1 MAFPR
6 CFFSAWNFRRAQLML
21 VFSPHLAPLISM
33 KEKNYW
39 LETVTAPSAPSA
51 RGLPDSADVVVV
63 GAGFC
68 GLSAARTL
76 AKRGVNVAVLEAET
90 FGWGASSRNGG
101 MVLTGMK
108 LPVPTLIKRY
118 GRELV
123 RKMYAASLETIDCVE
138 QIVREENID
147 CSFSRCGHL
156 EVACKQAHVDSY
168 EESAALIQREFNH
181 QLRIIPKS
189 ELRSEI
195 GSDIYFGGMVDET
208 SAGLNPAR
216 YVAGLAQAAQR
227 SGACLHDQTRVTS
240 IQPETNNAA
249 RKFRLQTS
257 KGPVTAREVI
267 LATGAY
273 TTAATPA
280 LRKKIIPI
288 GSYIIATEVLP
299 ADLARELSPC
309 NRMIYDSKHF
319 LYYYRLTPDNRMLF
333 GGRAAFFPETESTVR
348 QSAEILRRG
357 MIGVYPQLRD
367 TKVEFVWGG
376 TLDFT
381 LDVMPHAGKLDG
393 MYFAAGFAGHGVA
406 AATWFGAKLAAQI
419 CGDPIGT
426 PFDAIKFPAAPLGL
440 RSGNTWALPLAGAW
454 YCLLDFFT

>member
-1 MAFPR
+1 MPI
-6 CFFSAWNFRRAQLML
+6 Q
-21 VFSPHLAPLISM
+21 
-33 KEKNYW
+33 EKNFW
-39 LETVTAPSAPSA
+39 GTTVDSSAIAAPSG
-51 RGLPDSADVVVV
+51 RNLPECADVVVV

-68 GLSAARTL
+68 GLSAARAL

-118 GRELV
+118 GREV
-123 RKMYAASLETIDCVE
+123 GRKMYAASLESIDCVE

-147 CSFSRCGHL
+147 CNFSRCGHL
-156 EVACKQAHVDSY
+156 EVACKQSHFDGY
-168 EESAALIQREFNH
+168 EESAALIRREFNH
-181 QLRIIPKS
+181 ELRIVPKS
-189 ELRSEI
+189 ELRAEI

-208 SAGLNPAR
+208 SAGLNPSR

-227 SGACLHDQTRVTS
+227 AGACLHDHTRVTS
-240 IQPETNNAA
+240 ILQETNNGA

-273 TTAATPA
+273 TTAATSA

-299 ADLARELSPC
+299 ADLARELSPR

-348 QSAEILRRG
+348 RSAEILRRG
-357 MIGVYPQLRD
+357 MIGVYPQLCD

-381 LDVMPHAGKLDG
+381 LDVVPHAGTLDG

-406 AATWFGAKLAAQI
+406 AATWFGVKLAAQI
-419 CGDPIGT
+419 CGDPADI
-426 PFDAIKFPAAPLGL
+426 PFAGISFPAAPLGL

-454 YCLLDFFT
+454 YRILDFFT

>member
-1 MAFPR
+1 MP
-6 CFFSAWNFRRAQLML
+6 
-21 VFSPHLAPLISM
+21 I

-39 LETVTAPSAPSA
+39 IETVTTPPSQSA
-51 RGLPDSADVVVV
+51 RDLPDSIDVAVV

-76 AKRGVNVAVLEAET
+76 AKRGMKVAVFEAET

-101 MVLTGMK
+101 MVLSGMK

-118 GRELV
+118 GREAV
-123 RKMYAASLETIDCVE
+123 RKMYAASLDSIDCVE

-147 CSFSRCGHL
+147 CNFSRCGHL
-156 EVACKQAHVDSY
+156 EVACKQAHFDGY
-168 EESAALIQREFNH
+168 EESAAFVKREFNH
-181 QLRIIPKS
+181 ELRIIPKG
-189 ELRSEI
+189 ELRGEI

-208 SAGLNPAR
+208 SAGVNPAR
-216 YVAGLAQAAQR
+216 YVAGLAHAAQR
-227 SGACLHDQTRVTS
+227 AGACLYDRTRVTS
-240 IQPETNNAA
+240 VELEKNINA
-249 RKFRLQTS
+249 RRFRVKAS
-257 KGPVTAREVI
+257 KGTLTAREVI
-267 LATGAY
+267 LASGAY
-273 TTAATPA
+273 TTEATPA

-288 GSYIIATEVLP
+288 GSFIIATEILP
-299 ADLARELSPC
+299 ADLARELSPR

-333 GGRAAFFPETESTVR
+333 GGRAAFFPETENTVR

-357 MIGVYPQLRD
+357 MTGVYPQLRD
-367 TKVEFVWGG
+367 AKVEFVWGG

-381 LDVMPHAGKLDG
+381 LDVMPHAGKIDG

-406 AATWFGAKLAAQI
+406 AATWFGVKLAGLI
-419 CGDPIGT
+419 CGDPNDM
-426 PFDAIKFPAAPLGL
+426 PFDGIPFRSAPLGL

-454 YCLLDFFT
+454 YKILDFLT

>member
-1 MAFPR
+1 MA
-6 CFFSAWNFRRAQLML
+6 
-21 VFSPHLAPLISM
+21 I

-39 LETVTAPSAPSA
+39 LETVTTPTVPSAQE
-51 RGLPDSADVVVV
+51 LPDTVDVAVV

-68 GLSAARTL
+68 GLSAGRAL
-76 AKRGVNVAVLEAET
+76 SKRGVSVAVLEAET

-108 LPVPTLIKRY
+108 LPAPTLIKRY
-118 GRELV
+118 GKEVV

-138 QIVREENID
+138 QIVREEKID

-156 EVACKQAHVDSY
+156 EVACKQAHFDGY
-168 EESAALIQREFNH
+168 ENTAALTRREFNH
-181 QLRIIPKS
+181 ELRIIPRS
-189 ELRSEI
+189 ELRTEI
-195 GSDIYFGGMVDET
+195 GSDIYFGGMVDEA
-208 SAGLNPAR
+208 SAGLNPVR
-216 YVAGLAQAAQR
+216 YVAGLAHAAQR
-227 SGACLHDQTRVTS
+227 AGACLFDHTRVTS
-240 IQPETNNAA
+240 IEPEMKNGA
-249 RKFRLQTS
+249 RRFRVRTS
-257 KGPVTAREVI
+257 RGTLSAREVI
-267 LATGAY
+267 LASGAY
-273 TTAATPA
+273 TTEATPA

-299 ADLARELSPC
+299 AALANELSPR

-333 GGRAAFFPETESTVR
+333 GGRAAFFPATENTVR

-357 MIGVYPQLRD
+357 MIRVYPQLRD

-381 LDVMPHAGKLDG
+381 LDVMPHAGEIDG

-406 AATWFGAKLAAQI
+406 AATWFGAKLACLV
-419 CGDPIGT
+419 CGDPNNI
-426 PFDAIKFPAAPLGL
+426 PFHGIKCPTAPLGL
-440 RSGNTWALPLAGAW
+440 RSGNTWALPLAGA
-454 YCLLDFFT
+454 YYKVLDWLT